1 MLSAPDSTMILTN
14 MLKFSGAKKC
24 IDVGK
29 TNLAHV
35 TEYKCYMHAPAY
47 TCTHLHTP
55 AHTSTHLNISAH
67 ARPAH
72 TCNGILYKW
81 SKI

>member
-35 TEYKCYMHAPAY
+35 TEYMCYYM
-47 TCTHLHTP
+47 HTP
-55 AHTSTHLNISAH
+55 AHTSIHMRTPAYTCAHLH
-67 ARPAH
+67 TPAY
-72 TCNGILYKW
+72 T
-81 SKI
+81 